1 MNKVIMI
8 GNLANDPEARTTQ
21 SGISQSTFR
30 IAVQRRFA
38 NQQGVREAD
47 FFTVIVWRQ
56 TADFCNRYLSK
67 GRRVAVEGSI
77 QNRSYDAQD
86 GSTRYVTE
94 IIADNVEMLD
104 KREGKPK
111 DEGFTEVHDDKL
123 PWEEEVMD
131 LKPCPF
137 CAGDANWQF
146 GHSRYGYYG
155 FVKCSD
161 CGASTKLVSIPNDL
175 CKGNDFM
182 AHDDFWESKP
192 FQTATRLWN
201 SRRRRKKEAD

>member
-47 FFTVIVWRQ
+47 FFTVIAWRQ

-67 GRRVAVEGSI
+67 GRRIAVEGSI

-86 GSTRYVTE
+86 GSKRYVTE
-94 IIADNVEMLD
+94 IMADSVEAVGG
-104 KREGKPK
+104 R
-111 DEGFTEVHDDKL
+111 DEAQARPRDNGPTPPPAPPAGPAMNDFTEVEDDEL
-123 PWEEEVMD
+123 P
-131 LKPCPF
+131 F
-137 CAGDANWQF
+137 
-146 GHSRYGYYG
+146 
-155 FVKCSD
+155 
-161 CGASTKLVSIPNDL
+161 
-175 CKGNDFM
+175 
-182 AHDDFWESKP
+182 
-192 FQTATRLWN
+192 
-201 SRRRRKKEAD
+201 

>member
-47 FFTVIVWRQ
+47 FFTVIAWRQ

-67 GRRVAVEGSI
+67 GRKIAVEGSI

-86 GSTRYVTE
+86 GSKRYVTE
-94 IIADNVEMLD
+94 IIADNIEFVGSRNEDGVQSRPRDNGPTPPPAQPAPPSMND
-104 KREGKPK
+104 
-111 DEGFTEVHDDKL
+111 FTEVDDDEL
-123 PWEEEVMD
+123 P
-131 LKPCPF
+131 F
-137 CAGDANWQF
+137 
-146 GHSRYGYYG
+146 
-155 FVKCSD
+155 
-161 CGASTKLVSIPNDL
+161 
-175 CKGNDFM
+175 
-182 AHDDFWESKP
+182 
-192 FQTATRLWN
+192 
-201 SRRRRKKEAD
+201 